1 MFKPLNSMVIIK
13 KLEEEVKSK
22 SGIILTASTEDR
34 ERNDLGEVVAVSK
47 EVTELKIGDKVIY
60 SRYAGSTLKQDD
72 EDYLIIN
79 IDDILAV
86 KEEY

>member
-1 MFKPLNSMVIIK
+1 MFKPLNNLVILK

-34 ERNDLGEVVAVSK
+34 ERNDLGEVVSISNK
-47 EVTELKIGDKVIY
+47 VTELKLGDKVIY
-60 SRYAGSTLKQDD
+60 SRYAGSSLKQDG
-72 EDYLIIN
+72 EDYLIID

-86 KEEY
+86 KED